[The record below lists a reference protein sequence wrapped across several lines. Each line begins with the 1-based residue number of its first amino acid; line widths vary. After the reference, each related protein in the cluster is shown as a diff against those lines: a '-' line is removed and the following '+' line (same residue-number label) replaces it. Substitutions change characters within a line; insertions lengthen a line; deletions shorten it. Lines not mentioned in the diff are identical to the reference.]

1 MCLNIATF
9 TNPKTLYLFLYT
21 KTIPEVLKSLV
32 DSGSSGCFV
41 DASFVYKH
49 KIPVREIALFSLLL
63 LNGTVN
69 NFIYQVVSLPIQ
81 FPYGISL
88 SLKLFVT
95 SLDSSYVLVLDY
107 NWLFQYSP
115 IIDWK
120 SKILKF

>member
-1 MCLNIATF
+1 
-9 TNPKTLYLFLYT
+9 
-21 KTIPEVLKSLV
+21 VLKSLV
-32 DSGSSGCFV
+32 DLGSSDCFI
-41 DASFVYKH
+41 DTSFVYKY
-49 KIPVREIALFSLLL
+49 KIPVREIAFFSLFL

-81 FPYGISL
+81 FPYRISL

-95 SLDSSYVLVLDY
+95 PLDNSCVLVLDY

-120 SKILKF
+120 SQILKF